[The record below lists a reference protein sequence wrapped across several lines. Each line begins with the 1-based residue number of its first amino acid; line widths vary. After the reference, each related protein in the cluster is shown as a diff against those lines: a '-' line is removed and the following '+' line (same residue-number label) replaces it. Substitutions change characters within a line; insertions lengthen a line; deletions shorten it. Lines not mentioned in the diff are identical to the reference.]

1 MPATT
6 VRHQHRH
13 FKTLIVLVL
22 SMTGGTMFLFW
33 VGGLAPVTPLRGKT
47 VAAVEN
53 DDAGSWSRISVR
65 AHRSDQTLGFHHFR
79 IDQQGRISEHLAWRA
94 GLQDTR
100 SPGTVHVVLSCRS
113 ASRGVR
119 PIQTKVL
126 ARLIADLRAQYHIPK
141 DRVRIDRHG

>member
-6 VRHQHRH
+6 ARHQHRH

-47 VAAVEN
+47 VAAVDN
-53 DDAGSWSRISVR
+53 RDADNWSRISVR
-65 AHRSDQTLGFHHFR
+65 AQRSDQPLGFHHFR
-79 IDQQGRISEHLAWRA
+79 IDQQGRISEDPAWQT
-94 GLQDTR
+94 GQQDSRT
-100 SPGTVHVVLSCRS
+100 PGTVHVVLSCDSTPDR
-113 ASRGVR
+113 VR

-126 ARLIADLRAQYHIPK
+126 SRLIADLRAQYHIPK
-141 DRVRIDRHG
+141 DQVRIDRHG